1 MDMFI
6 VVSEEQSMNP
16 IKVVTVALYGAGLG
30 FAYLAKANA
39 ASKGRPTQV
48 EDQAIEMGQERLKR
62 ALEM

>member
-1 MDMFI
+1 
-6 VVSEEQSMNP
+6 MNP